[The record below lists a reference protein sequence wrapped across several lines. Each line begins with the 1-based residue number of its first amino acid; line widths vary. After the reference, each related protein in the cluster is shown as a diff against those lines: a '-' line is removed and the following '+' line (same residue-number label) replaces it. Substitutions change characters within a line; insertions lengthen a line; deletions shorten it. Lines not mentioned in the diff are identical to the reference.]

1 MTDLNSI
8 RPAVQAAKI
17 VNNYVKG
24 AVAVGLV
31 PIPLV
36 DLVAISGIQLKMLH
50 AIAGVYDYTFSQNQG
65 KSLIASLLGSVI
77 PLSLKN
83 TLFSL
88 VKSIPVVGQT
98 IGVIAIPV
106 LGGAATYAIGQVFI
120 QHFES
125 GGTLLDFDP
134 DKVRDFYH
142 EQFVTGKQ
150 VAKESYVG
158 VKP

>member
-1 MTDLNSI
+1 MTVSNSI
-8 RPAVQAAKI
+8 PPAVQAAKV

-31 PIPLV
+31 PVPLV
-36 DLVAISGIQLKMLH
+36 DLVAISAIQLKMLH
-50 AIAGVYDYTFSQNQG
+50 TVAGIYDYTFSDNQG

-83 TLFSL
+83 NLFSL

-98 IGVIAIPV
+98 IGVIAMPV

-120 QHFES
+120 GHFES

-150 VAKESYVG
+150 VVKDNYVG